1 MWLADLRAVGL
12 PQIALAQAL
21 GEYGGHALVPGG
33 GERRSRGSIAMSH
46 FLSGLPLWE
55 LILAVIVVPTAIAI
69 GFQVLVRRWVG
80 VDRLALNNEV
90 AGFLFAAIG
99 VVYAVLLAFVVIAV
113 WEKFSEGQTSV
124 ARESAA
130 AAALFHYA
138 EGTEQE
144 AAKLH
149 DSLVD
154 YLKLTIER
162 DWPAMAADFEDAE
175 TTHALDALYRAAMA
189 LNRTGTRSTADMSEV
204 FTQLDNL
211 TLARRV
217 RLHLSTGLVPDVI
230 WIALFAGAGL
240 TVCFALFFG
249 SPNALAQLAMTTILT
264 ILLTLGLVVIISL
277 DHPFSGPV
285 HISPESLERVL
296 AIAKGG

>member
-1 MWLADLRAVGL
+1 
-12 PQIALAQAL
+12 
-21 GEYGGHALVPGG
+21 
-33 GERRSRGSIAMSH
+33 MSQ
-46 FLSGLPLWE
+46 FLSVLPLWE

-69 GFQVLVRRWVG
+69 GFQVLLRRWVG
-80 VDRLALNNEV
+80 VDRLVLNNEV
-90 AGFLFAAIG
+90 AGFIFAAIG

-162 DWPAMAADFEDAE
+162 DWPAMAADSEDAE

-211 TLARRV
+211 TLARSV

-240 TVCFALFFG
+240 TVYFALFFG
-249 SPNALAQLAMTTILT
+249 SPNALALLAMTTILS

-296 AIAKGG
+296 DIAKGG

>member
-12 PQIALAQAL
+12 PQIALAQAF

-33 GERRSRGSIAMSH
+33 GERCSRGSIAMSH

-113 WEKFSEGQTSV
+113 WEKFSEGQTWV

-130 AAALFHYA
+130 AAALFNYA

-162 DWPAMAADFEDAE
+162 DWPAMAADSEDAE

-230 WIALFAGAGL
+230 WVALFAGAGL
-240 TVCFALFFG
+240 TVCFALFFA

-264 ILLTLGLVVIISL
+264 ILLTFGLVVIISL

>member
-1 MWLADLRAVGL
+1 VWLADLRAVGL
-12 PQIALAQAL
+12 PQIALAQAF

-33 GERRSRGSIAMSH
+33 GERCSRGSIAMSH

-113 WEKFSEGQTSV
+113 WEKFSEGQTWV

-130 AAALFHYA
+130 AAALFNYA

-162 DWPAMAADFEDAE
+162 DWPAMAADSEDAE

-230 WIALFAGAGL
+230 WVALFAGAGL
-240 TVCFALFFG
+240 TVCFALFFA

-264 ILLTLGLVVIISL
+264 ILLTFGLVVIISL

>member
-1 MWLADLRAVGL
+1 V
-12 PQIALAQAL
+12 
-21 GEYGGHALVPGG
+21 
-33 GERRSRGSIAMSH
+33 SH
-46 FLSGLPLWE
+46 LLSVLPLWG

-69 GFQVLVRRWVG
+69 GLQILVRRWVG
-80 VDRLALNNEV
+80 VDRLVLNNEV
-90 AGFLFAAIG
+90 AGFIFAIIG

-113 WEKFSEGQTSV
+113 WEKFSEGQTTV

-130 AAALFHYA
+130 AAALFRYA
-138 EGTEQE
+138 EGTEPE

-154 YLKLTIER
+154 YLRLTIES
-162 DWPAMAADFEDAE
+162 DWPAMATSSEDAE

-189 LNRTGTRSTADMSEV
+189 LNGAGTRSTADMSEV

-230 WIALFAGAGL
+230 WIVLFAGAGL
-240 TVCFALFFG
+240 TVYFALFFG
-249 SPNALAQLAMTTILT
+249 SPNALAQIAMAAILS
-264 ILLTLGLVVIISL
+264 IVLTSGLVVIISL

-296 AIAKGG
+296 AGAKEG